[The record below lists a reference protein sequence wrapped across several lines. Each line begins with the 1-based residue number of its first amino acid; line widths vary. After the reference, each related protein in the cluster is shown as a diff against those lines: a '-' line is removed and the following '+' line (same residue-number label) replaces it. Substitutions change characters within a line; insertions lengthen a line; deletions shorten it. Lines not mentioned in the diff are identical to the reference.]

1 MSVAF
6 RISAPNAPENGLK
19 NEELTTTRI
28 AFFESSR
35 ALTQWARFEASTAE
49 DSFPVTKL
57 QLSACQRTSLGKGL
71 KRRPFH

>member
-49 DSFPVTKL
+49 DSFPV
-57 QLSACQRTSLGKGL
+57 
-71 KRRPFH
+71 